1 MQVALN
7 DAPGG
12 NSFNSWL
19 FPPSAV
25 LNYSSLPA
33 NALKNPIEWKR
44 EAQPLYLQMFN
55 SQKRSE
61 RNEIERAA

>member
-12 NSFNSWL
+12 NSFIIGL
-19 FPPSAV
+19 FPPPADKY
-25 LNYSSLPA
+25 YSSLPA
-33 NALKNPIEWKR
+33 HALKNPIEWER
-44 EAQPLYLQMFN
+44 EAHPPYLQTFD

-61 RNEIERAA
+61 KNETEPTA